1 MPSYAV
7 NAALSAASL
16 ACFALLIGCAEPADT
31 SAAPPPVTAAAAQA
45 PPTPVV
51 PVAIE
56 STVPAKAPSGGD
68 LEVAPTSGEATE
80 ENLPVADYKPPFP
93 DRKDLFTPPKRQG
106 GVQFKNGESEQSVV
120 LMGFV
125 RVDEPLAVLSV
136 NGEVI
141 SIAEGAKQYGI
152 EVISIHPPTVVLQR
166 GRQRWQASL
175 EN

>member
-1 MPSYAV
+1 MLSKV
-7 NAALSAASL
+7 VHSAASAALL
-16 ACFALLIGCAEPADT
+16 ACYALLVGCAEPAET
-31 SAAPPPVTAAAAQA
+31 SAPSTPVARAVAHAA
-45 PPTPVV
+45 PTPVV
-51 PVAIE
+51 PVAPPPTSSE
-56 STVPAKAPSGGD
+56 TSSSSDPNLAAGNGVPADEKP
-68 LEVAPTSGEATE
+68 
-80 ENLPVADYKPPFP
+80 PVANYTPPFP
-93 DRKDLFTPPKRQG
+93 DRKNLFTPPKRQG
-106 GVQFKNGESEQSVV
+106 GVQFKNGESEESVV

-136 NGEVI
+136 NGEVV